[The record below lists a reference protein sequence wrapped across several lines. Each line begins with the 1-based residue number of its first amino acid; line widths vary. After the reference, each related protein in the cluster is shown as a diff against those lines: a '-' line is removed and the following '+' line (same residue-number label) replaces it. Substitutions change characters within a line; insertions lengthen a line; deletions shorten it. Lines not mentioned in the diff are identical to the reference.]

1 MTIQHYN
8 DVKTRRQLDMEIP
21 AGFRHLSETQHQ
33 YNNHLDTKRVLSPT
47 NEVLDD
53 QFISSFSTS
62 TMEESNLPDS
72 SSDVHAD
79 QS

>member
-21 AGFRHLSETQHQ
+21 AGFRHLSETQRQ

-47 NEVLDD
+47 N
-53 QFISSFSTS
+53 
-62 TMEESNLPDS
+62 
-72 SSDVHAD
+72 
-79 QS
+79 